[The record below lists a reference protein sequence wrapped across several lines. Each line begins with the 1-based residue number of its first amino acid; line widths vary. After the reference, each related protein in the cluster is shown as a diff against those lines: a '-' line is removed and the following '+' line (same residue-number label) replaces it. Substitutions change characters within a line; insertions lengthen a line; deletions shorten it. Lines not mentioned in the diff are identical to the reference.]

1 MFAAVDITA
10 LNIFLCLPLAP
21 ASARI
26 FFFLLLLRNKVAILL
41 HCLYKPSRI
50 LIFFLKES
58 GTYLSFLAISNIS
71 GVFNEKT
78 EVEEVPRGV
87 AYILMQGRRGARQ
100 LETGNKVKVSRIS
113 FHVQTKL

>member
-1 MFAAVDITA
+1 MPPFSSSQRKD
-10 LNIFLCLPLAP
+10 
-21 ASARI
+21 
-26 FFFLLLLRNKVAILL
+26 FFLLLLRNKVAILL

-78 EVEEVPRGV
+78 ELEEVPRGIHINV
-87 AYILMQGRRGARQ
+87 GKEGGKAI
-100 LETGNKVKVSRIS
+100 GNWE
-113 FHVQTKL
+113 